1 MVKGLGYL
9 SSLKAAGASMAPE
22 HHERRSSPSDLFALK
37 FLDRH
42 CVQGSDPTDPM
53 LAERYD
59 FLSDKARRWVVY
71 DLQAQGLTDA
81 LQWIV
86 SGSNASPERKGRIG
100 TVSPTRLRSM
110 LKALT
115 SQKSDSSRVPKR
127 EHETGSRAG
136 GERTKLLRFELR
148 GFA

>member
-1 MVKGLGYL
+1 
-9 SSLKAAGASMAPE
+9 MAPE

-81 LQWIV
+81 LQ
-86 SGSNASPERKGRIG
+86 RKGHF
-100 TVSPTRLRSM
+100 VDRLRLERFARKEGAYWHCQPDAIEVHVKSVNIPKVRQQSSSEKRARNRQPRGRGTD
-110 LKALT
+110 KAAT
-115 SQKSDSSRVPKR
+115 N
-127 EHETGSRAG
+127 
-136 GERTKLLRFELR
+136 
-148 GFA
+148 